1 MIKRREEAQAM
12 QAHVRSYSNDVGD
25 ATLTDYDLFPGVRLS
40 YCSVHMDRLD
50 IGDAAQGDLIEIH
63 HCREGRIEQEFEDHF
78 FYLTPGDLSIAIRTH
93 AVKAFSFPLRHYH
106 GVTITIDTRVAPACF
121 SALLDDVQVQPMEV
135 ARKLCGDRQCHI
147 IRGERYVEHIFSEL
161 YSVPENIRAGY
172 MKLKVLE
179 LLLVLHGLNP
189 APRPEDEIAL
199 SRFQVQLAK
208 RAAAHLSAHMDRH
221 ITIAAL
227 ARHFNVSE
235 THLKLAFKGVFGVP
249 IFSYMRIQ
257 RMQMA
262 AQLLIHSDR
271 SIADVAA
278 ESGYENSGKFSAAF
292 REITGESPSGYR
304 RAHSKRVKS
313 R

>member
-1 MIKRREEAQAM
+1 M
-12 QAHVRSYSNDVGD
+12 QATQASVRSYSNDVGD

-78 FYLTPGDLSIAIRTH
+78 FYLTPGDLSSAIRTH
-93 AVKAFSFPLRHYH
+93 EVKAFSFPLRHYH
-106 GVTITIDTRVAPACF
+106 GLTIAIDTHVAPACF

-135 ARKLCGDRQCHI
+135 ARKLCGNRQCHI

-292 REITGESPSGYR
+292 REIMGESPSGYR

>member
-1 MIKRREEAQAM
+1 M
-12 QAHVRSYSNDVGD
+12 QASVRSYSNDVGD

-93 AVKAFSFPLRHYH
+93 EVKAFSFPLRHYH

-121 SALLDDVQVQPMEV
+121 SAFLDDVQVQPMQV
-135 ARKLCGDRQCHI
+135 ARKLCGNRQCHI

-208 RAAAHLSAHMDRH
+208 RAAAHLSAHMESH

-235 THLKLAFKGVFGVP
+235 IHLKLAFKGVFGVP

-292 REITGESPSGYR
+292 REIMGESPSGYR

>member
-1 MIKRREEAQAM
+1 M
-12 QAHVRSYSNDVGD
+12 QASVRSYSNDVGD

-40 YCSVHMDRLD
+40 YCSVHMDRLN

-78 FYLTPGDLSIAIRTH
+78 FYLTPGDLSIAICTH
-93 AVKAFSFPLRHYH
+93 EVKAFSFPLRHYH
-106 GVTITIDTRVAPACF
+106 GLTIAIDTRVASACF

-135 ARKLCGDRQCHI
+135 ARKLCGNRQCHI

-292 REITGESPSGYR
+292 REIMGESPSGYR

>member
-1 MIKRREEAQAM
+1 M
-12 QAHVRSYSNDVGD
+12 
-25 ATLTDYDLFPGVRLS
+25 
-40 YCSVHMDRLD
+40 
-50 IGDAAQGDLIEIH
+50 
-63 HCREGRIEQEFEDHF
+63 
-78 FYLTPGDLSIAIRTH
+78 
-93 AVKAFSFPLRHYH
+93 
-106 GVTITIDTRVAPACF
+106 
-121 SALLDDVQVQPMEV
+121 
-135 ARKLCGDRQCHI
+135 ARKLCGNRQCHI

-292 REITGESPSGYR
+292 REIMGESPSGYR